1 MKKAYIT
8 ITPPQFERVDG
19 LEVPHALFSK
29 KGFEALKHKSEDELR
44 ALGCQIWDENGDTIH
59 WLYPSEWFKLIP
71 EELEI
76 ITISNKI
83 EKFDIHNTDD
93 DMRFGAL
100 AFGFIQE
107 KQK

>member
-1 MKKAYIT
+1 M
-8 ITPPQFERVDG
+8 
-19 LEVPHALFSK
+19 
-29 KGFEALKHKSEDELR
+29 
-44 ALGCQIWDENGDTIH
+44 LGCQIWNKDENTIH
-59 WLYPSEWFKLIP
+59 WLYPSKWFKLIP
-71 EELEI
+71 EGLEI

-83 EKFDIHNTDD
+83 EKFDIHDTDN